1 MLDQAVMPG
10 GHDEFLL
17 VTGMSGAGKSTV
29 ARALE
34 DLGWF
39 VIDNLPPVLLADAV
53 NAAPPPVSAAGLAV
67 VVDARGG
74 NVFEQLKQSLDG
86 IEAAGVN
93 VRTLYLEASDE
104 ALVRRFESSRRPH
117 PLQGTGR
124 VLDGLVEERELL
136 STLRSDADLVIDTTS
151 LNVHELR
158 RRVEAAFPD
167 EQHVPL
173 RATIMSFGFKYG
185 IPVDADYV
193 FDVRFIPNPCWVPEL
208 RELTGLDAAVNDYV
222 VSRDDAPA
230 FLDQVA
236 QLLDGAASG
245 FLREG
250 KRYVTVAIGCTGGK
264 HRSVAMAENL
274 SARLVKQGVE
284 TLVMHRDLGRE

>member
-1 MLDQAVMPG
+1 MPG

-193 FDVRFIPNPCWVPEL
+193 FDVRFIPNPYWVPEL